1 MDEIPYTVKPHPMS
15 GLYSGK
21 LGVWLFLAS
30 EVMLFGALFSTYIL
44 LRVGSDSWPV
54 GSELLN
60 VPLAMINTF
69 ILIVSSVTVVL
80 GWASLKLGEKDKAKL
95 YLWATVALAVA
106 FLVVKGFEYEAKFSH
121 HISPATNN
129 FYATYFTM
137 TGLHALHIVGGIA
150 VFVYLLTS
158 GSKLLDENP
167 EHYANRVECAG
178 LYWHFVDLVW
188 IFLFPALYLL

>member
-1 MDEIPYTVKPHPMS
+1 MDEIPYTVKPHPLS

-30 EVMLFGALFSTYIL
+30 EVMLFGALFSSYIL
-44 LRVGSDSWPV
+44 LRVGSDDWPV

-60 VPLAMINTF
+60 IPLATLNTF
-69 ILIVSSVTVVL
+69 LLIISSVTVVL
-80 GWASLKLGEKDKAKL
+80 GWASLRLGEIGRAKMF
-95 YLWATVALAVA
+95 LWVTVALAFG
-106 FLVVKGFEYEAKFSH
+106 FLIVKSFEYGAKFSH

-137 TGLHALHIVGGIA
+137 TGLHGLHVVGGIA
-150 VFVYLLTS
+150 VFLYLLTS

-167 EHYANRVECAG
+167 EHYANRIECAG

>member
-30 EVMLFGALFSTYIL
+30 EIMLFGALFSTYIL
-44 LRVGSDSWPV
+44 LRVGSDSWPD

-69 ILIVSSVTVVL
+69 ILIISSVTVVL

-95 YLWATVALAVA
+95 YLWATVALAVG
-106 FLVVKGFEYEAKFSH
+106 FLVVKGFEYGAKFSH

-129 FYATYFTM
+129 FYATYFTL
-137 TGLHALHIVGGIA
+137 TGLHALHIIGGIA

-167 EHYANRVECAG
+167 EYYANRVECAG